1 MSLFGKNIYSHLSKT
16 KTPESV
22 ILWLKDNKNK
32 HKPERHILIKVT
44 NILSQIVSH
53 KDKNLIATLFANTTE
68 NECQRILLLGA
79 ISKHAVLSFRERSDI
94 M

>member
-1 MSLFGKNIYSHLSKT
+1 MSLFEKNIYSHLSKT

-32 HKPERHILIKVT
+32 HKPERHISIKGT

-53 KDKNLIATLFANTTE
+53 KDKKSYSNIVRQHN
-68 NECQRILLLGA
+68 G
-79 ISKHAVLSFRERSDI
+79 ERVPKDSSVGSN
-94 M
+94 